1 MSKIAEQSNP
11 ALAPPYGLAT
21 ALPVFGRATEL
32 ARALFGCWGASV
44 VLIDGERVW
53 RSGDP
58 KGQLRND
65 DKADARLVDL
75 AAPDWVEDAT
85 ASDKW
90 KANPLVAGP
99 QALRFYASAPIR
111 LQDGTCPGVLCVFG
125 RETKAHD
132 AGLEMNLERL
142 AAFVADE
149 CDRARAEA
157 KAKTTEMALAVFA
170 QSVPISLMVTDR
182 EMRLLQ
188 ASPEWLSNMGYE
200 LEDVQG
206 RSIYEIEESYFGR
219 FRAQYDRCLAGE
231 SISSP
236 RWASRGRDGR
246 VRWLR
251 SELTPWRGP
260 DGEVAGLISTA
271 VDITDMVRAHER
283 TERSEQ
289 RLKLALDLAEIHV
302 WELDYERRQLIKS
315 DHVDQFFDRIYS
327 FDDLADDTNITIDPR
342 DRDVIAEE
350 WNQATIEGRPY
361 FPEYRINRTD
371 GKEVWANCAV
381 KLIADAQGNPQ
392 RLIGAMRDITSHKR
406 AEAALRQAKEEAEEA
421 NRAKSAFLATM
432 SHEIRTPLNGVLGM
446 AQAMEQEALSPVQR
460 DRLEVI
466 RQSGETLLAILND
479 VLDLSKIEA
488 GKLELEQG
496 DFDIA
501 KLARGA
507 HAAFTALAD
516 TKGLDFNLVIE
527 DEARGVYRGDSTRL
541 RQILYNLVSNALKFT
556 ERGEVRVTVDRDEE
570 DLIMT
575 VRDTGIGIP
584 PEQLGRLFRKFE
596 QADASTT
603 RRFGGTGLGLAIC
616 RELAQLMGGTV
627 RVSSAENKGTTF
639 TVMLPV
645 ERVGEETELGAES
658 PDMSHPAASDGPPLR
673 VLAAEDNTVNQ
684 LVLRTLLH
692 QAGLEPVIVG
702 DGRQL
707 VDAWRNG
714 DWDVL
719 LVDIQMPVMD
729 GPTAAGIIRA
739 EEARTGRRRTPI
751 IALTAN
757 AMSHQ
762 VAEYL
767 GAGMDTV
774 VPKPIEVARLYAAL
788 EAVLTAETSGAEA
801 AAQAGLPA
809 KPGSKRLVA
818 CPTDAD

>member
-1 MSKIAEQSNP
+1 MSQSDDQTASAP
-11 ALAPPYGLAT
+11 APPFGLSS

-32 ARALFGCWGASV
+32 TKALFGVFNGSV
-44 VLIDGERVW
+44 VLYDGERVW

-58 KGQLRND
+58 QGQLRGSQTNIDLVNLQQSVWHEDLTEVPAWRD
-65 DKADARLVDL
+65 DHLV
-75 AAPDWVEDAT
+75 T
-85 ASDKW
+85 G
-90 KANPLVAGP
+90 PL
-99 QALRFYASAPIR
+99 QLRFFASAPIR
-111 LQDGTCPGVLCVFG
+111 LQDGTCPGVLCAVD
-125 RETKAHD
+125 KAPKAYD
-132 AGLEMNLERL
+132 ASLAANLERL

-149 CDRARAEA
+149 CDRARADE

-170 QSVPISLMVTDR
+170 QSVPISLMVTDKD
-182 EMRLLQ
+182 MRLLQ
-188 ASPEWLSNMGYE
+188 ASPEWLENMGYR

-206 RSIYEIEESYFGR
+206 RSIYEIEEEYFGR
-219 FRAQYDRCLAGE
+219 FRHRYEQCLAGE

-236 RWASRGRDGR
+236 RWASRRRDGR
-246 VRWLR
+246 IRWLR
-251 SELTPWRGP
+251 SELTPWRGS
-260 DGEVAGLISTA
+260 DGQVAGLISTA
-271 VDITDMVRAHER
+271 IDITDMVRAHEA

-302 WELDYERRQLIKS
+302 WELDYEHHQLIKS
-315 DHVDQFFDRIYS
+315 DHVDEFFDQVYS

-342 DRDVIAEE
+342 DREKIAEE
-350 WNQATIEGRPY
+350 WTQATLEGRPY
-361 FPEYRINRTD
+361 FPEYRINRQD
-371 GKEVWANCAV
+371 GQEVWANCAV
-381 KLIADAQGNPQ
+381 KLFTDQAGTPT
-392 RLIGAMRDITSHKR
+392 RLIGAMRNITPQKR
-406 AEAALRQAKEEAEEA
+406 AEAALVHARDEAEEA

-446 AQAMEQEALSPVQR
+446 AQAMEQEELSPVQR

-488 GKLELEQG
+488 GKLELEVA

-516 TKGLDFNLVIE
+516 TKGLDFTLVVE
-527 DEARGVYRGDSTRL
+527 DAAKGVYRGDSTRL

-556 ERGEVRVTVDRDEE
+556 EHGEVRVTVARDDE

-603 RRFGGTGLGLAIC
+603 RKFGGTGLGLAIC

-627 RVSSAENKGTTF
+627 RVSSAEGRGSTF
-639 TVMLPV
+639 TVMLPMP
-645 ERVGEETELGAES
+645 RVSEEDLAVAASVAEQGAEAL
-658 PDMSHPAASDGPPLR
+658 DTPPLR
-673 VLAAEDNTVNQ
+673 ILAAEDNTVNQ
-684 LVLRTLLH
+684 LVLKTLLH
-692 QAGLEPVIVG
+692 QAGIEPVIVG

-707 VDAWRNG
+707 VDAWRGG

-739 EEARTGRRRTPI
+739 EEAKTGRRRTPI

-767 GAGMDTV
+767 AAGMDTV

-788 EAVLTAETSGAEA
+788 EAVLSGADA
-801 AAQAGLPA
+801 AED
-809 KPGSKRLVA
+809 LVRSA
-818 CPTDAD
+818 